1 MKVLLLAVGL
11 DVGGTE
17 SHILDLA
24 SGMDRRFNVV
34 VCSLKPL
41 GRLGQELQARGV
53 RVLSLEGKGKWDP
66 RVLWRFWRVLRAERP
81 DVVQAFLF
89 WANIAARLIGR
100 LLPQS
105 RIISSYHDEIVSE
118 GPLNRLVDRLTMMW
132 TQYLVCCSQAVQRS
146 VEQRI
151 AGKRKPVVI
160 IPFGV
165 HVNRFGETKGGEGTN
180 ASRPGL
186 PVLGTVCRLVEPK
199 KGLTYLLQAVAELE
213 RQMGKPV
220 CQVMIVGDGPA
231 QCELRAL
238 SERLGIAHR
247 VQFMGTRRDIPELLS
262 RMDVF
267 VLPSLYEGFG
277 IAILEA
283 MAAGKPVIATTVGGI
298 PEFVEQG
305 HSGVLVSPGDS
316 RALAQAIKEV
326 IAHPERATIMGRNA
340 QAHVRKHYA
349 IESVVRQHEDLYE
362 MCLAKV

>member
-17 SHILDLA
+17 THILELA
-24 SGMDRRFNVV
+24 SGMDPRFNVV

-41 GRLGQELQARGV
+41 GRLGRELQAHGV
-53 RVLSLEGKGKWDP
+53 RVLSLDGKGKWDP
-66 RVLWRFWRVLRAERP
+66 RVLWRFWQVLRTERP

-105 RIISSYHDEIVSE
+105 RVISSYHDEIVSE
-118 GPLNRLVDRLTMMW
+118 GPLNRMIDRFTMKW

-146 VEQRI
+146 LERRI
-151 AGKRKPVVI
+151 AGTSKPVVV

-165 HVNRFGETKGGEGTN
+165 EANRFGDSATGGRTN
-180 ASRPGL
+180 PSDPGL

-199 KGLTYLLQAVAELE
+199 KGLAYLLRAVAELE
-213 RQMGKPV
+213 REQGKPV
-220 CQVMIVGDGPA
+220 CRLMIVGEGPA
-231 QCELRAL
+231 EGELRVL
-238 SERLGIAHR
+238 SNQLNIADR
-247 VQFMGTRRDIPELLS
+247 VEFMGTRRDIPALLS
-262 RMDVF
+262 QMDVF

-298 PEFVEQG
+298 PEFVEHG
-305 HSGVLVSPGDS
+305 HSGLLVSPGDS
-316 RALAQAIKEV
+316 KTLAEAIKEV
-326 IAHPERATIMGRNA
+326 IAHPEQAKIMGRNG

-349 IESVVRQHEDLYE
+349 IESVVRRHEDLYE
-362 MCLAKV
+362 LCMAKG